1 MHARQQQ
8 NLRKAKIIASK
19 MEKRDNPEAKNSLR
33 YLWEKKAGSGVR
45 GWVVLVQNNVAYN

>member
-19 MEKRDNPEAKNSLR
+19 MEKRDHPEAENSLR
-33 YLWEKKAGSGVR
+33 YLREKKSSYRYDCG
-45 GWVVLVQNNVAYN
+45 L

>member
-19 MEKRDNPEAKNSLR
+19 MGKRDNSDAENSLR
-33 YLWEKKAGSGVR
+33 YLREKKK
-45 GWVVLVQNNVAYN
+45 L